1 MIVEKLRESRES
13 LDIKQKD
20 IAKLFSVHFTTVS
33 GWENG
38 NDTIP
43 LIRLI
48 IYANY
53 FNFSLDYLYGL
64 TKHNQPYD
72 KIIINLENIAK
83 NLRVLRKSNNMTQRE
98 LCKRLNIAESS
109 YSDYETGKRL
119 ISTTTLFALTTIYK
133 PFSVDAI
140 FDRQRIKNKEK

>member
-20 IAKLFSVHFTTVS
+20 IAELFKVHFTTVS

-43 LIRLI
+43 LARLI
-48 IYANY
+48 IYANH

-64 TKHNQPYD
+64 TKHNLLYD
-72 KIIINLENIAK
+72 KIVFNLENISK
-83 NLRVLRKSNNMTQRE
+83 NLKALRKANNITQRE
-98 LCKRLNIAESS
+98 LCKRLNIADST
-109 YSDYETGKRL
+109 YSDYENGKRL

-133 PFSVDAI
+133 TFL
-140 FDRQRIKNKEK
+140 Q

>member
-20 IAKLFSVHFTTVS
+20 IAELFKVHFTTVS

-43 LIRLI
+43 LARLI
-48 IYANY
+48 IYANH

-64 TKHNQPYD
+64 TKHNLLYD
-72 KIIINLENIAK
+72 KIVFNLDNISK
-83 NLRVLRKSNNMTQRE
+83 NLKALRKANNITQRE
-98 LCKRLNIAESS
+98 LCKRLNIADST
-109 YSDYETGKRL
+109 YSDYENGKRL
-119 ISTTTLFALTTIYK
+119 ISTTTLYALTTIYK
-133 PFSVDAI
+133 PFSIDAI
-140 FDRQRIKNKEK
+140 FDRKRLK

>member
-43 LIRLI
+43 LARLI

-64 TKHNQPYD
+64 TKHNQKYE
-72 KIIINLENIAK
+72 KIIVNLDNIAK
-83 NLRVLRKSNNMTQRE
+83 NLKALRKANNMTQTE
-98 LCKRLNIAESS
+98 VCKRLNIAHSS

-119 ISTTTLFALTTIYK
+119 ISTTTLYALTTIYK
-133 PFSVDAI
+133 PFSIDAI
-140 FDRQRIKNKEK
+140 FDRKKVK

>member
-20 IAKLFSVHFTTVS
+20 IANLFSVHFTTVS

-43 LIRLI
+43 LARLI
-48 IYANY
+48 IYANH

-64 TKHNQPYD
+64 TKHNVAYD
-72 KIIINLENIAK
+72 KIVVNLENISK
-83 NLRVLRKSNNMTQRE
+83 NLKALRKANNMTQRE

-119 ISTTTLFALTTIYK
+119 ISTTTLYALTTIYK
-133 PFSVDAI
+133 PFSIDAI
-140 FDRQRIKNKEK
+140 FDRHKLK

>member
-20 IAKLFSVHFTTVS
+20 IAELFKVHFTTVS

-43 LIRLI
+43 LARLI
-48 IYANY
+48 IYANH

-64 TKHNQPYD
+64 TKHNLLYD
-72 KIIINLENIAK
+72 KIVFNLENISK
-83 NLRVLRKSNNMTQRE
+83 NLKALRKANNITQRE
-98 LCKRLNIAESS
+98 LCKRLNIADST
-109 YSDYETGKRL
+109 YSDYENGKRL
-119 ISTTTLFALTTIYK
+119 ISTTTLYALTTIYK
-133 PFSVDAI
+133 PFSIDAI
-140 FDRQRIKNKEK
+140 FDRKRLK